1 MSTIAE
7 GIEIVELPAF
17 KTETDALLERFA
29 AEPAGPEL
37 DPYQALLLDRQELPD
52 PELAGE
58 QDPRTSAEDL
68 TIGLPGR
75 TLQARVY
82 RFAAG
87 PRPVLL
93 WLHGGGF
100 IGGDL
105 RDIEYATSGIAAAGN
120 VIVVSLNYRLAPE
133 DPFPAAL
140 HDVRDTLDW
149 LREHTAD
156 LNGDGRIAVG
166 GQSAGA
172 ALAAGA
178 CLLARDEGQPLPD
191 RQILCYPSLD
201 HDQDTESVRLF
212 DGTFLSIAADRWSAA
227 QYFPAG
233 ELPATAV
240 PLRAETLAGLPPALL
255 LAAGRDPLRDDAR
268 TYASRLARDGVSNRL
283 VEYADTMHAFLN
295 FPAVLSAGR
304 HAVELIG
311 ADLRTAFSARRS
323 SAAGSASPRSSGP
336 PRA

>member
-1 MSTIAE
+1 VSTIAE

-17 KTETDALLERFA
+17 KDETDALLERFA

-37 DPYQALLLDRQELPD
+37 DPYEALLLDRQELPD
-52 PELAGE
+52 PDLAGE
-58 QDPRTSAEDL
+58 RDSRTSAEDL
-68 TIGLPGR
+68 TIDLPDR
-75 TLQARVY
+75 SLHARVY
-82 RFAAG
+82 RFAVQ
-87 PRPVLL
+87 PRPLVL

-105 RDIEYATSGIAAAGN
+105 RDIEYAAAGIAAAGN
-120 VIVVSLNYRLAPE
+120 VTVVSLNYRLAPE
-133 DPFPAAL
+133 DPFPAGL
-140 HDVRDTLDW
+140 HDVRDTLEW
-149 LREHTAD
+149 LRDHAAD

-178 CLLARDEGQPLPD
+178 CLLARDEGHPLPD

-201 HDQDTESVRLF
+201 HDQDTESFRLF
-212 DGTFLSIAADRWSAA
+212 DGTFLSIAANRWSSLP
-227 QYFPAG
+227 YFPDG
-233 ELPATAV
+233 EIPATAV

-268 TYASRLARDGVSNRL
+268 NYARRLAEYGVPNRL

-311 ADLRTAFSARRS
+311 ADLRSAFSARRS
-323 SAAGSASPRSSGP
+323 
-336 PRA
+336 